1 MASGITLKLP
11 VALDELDG
19 LKLVKNFP
27 ELIEQNLKN
36 LLLTMPGERIM
47 DPTFGV
53 GIPNF
58 LFEPNDPTTYA
69 AMRAKI
75 NEQVSK
81 YMPFVRIDSVAFSS
95 ATVESPDGFLS
106 TPGKNS
112 DPNFVGVK
120 ITYTII
126 PLKATREL
134 NL

>member
-36 LLLTMPGERIM
+36 LLLTIPGERIM

-53 GIPNF
+53 GISTF
-58 LFEPNDPTTYA
+58 LFEQNDPTTYA

-75 NEQVSK
+75 SQQVSK
-81 YMPFVRIDSVAFSS
+81 YMPFVNIDNVAFSS
-95 ATVESPDGFLS
+95 AAVNSPDGFLS
-106 TPGKNS
+106 TPGVNS
-112 DPNFVGVK
+112 DPNFVGLK

-126 PLKATREL
+126 PLKATRDL

>member
-53 GIPNF
+53 GISTF
-58 LFEPNDPTTYA
+58 LFEQNDPTT
-69 AMRAKI
+69 
-75 NEQVSK
+75 
-81 YMPFVRIDSVAFSS
+81 
-95 ATVESPDGFLS
+95 
-106 TPGKNS
+106 
-112 DPNFVGVK
+112 
-120 ITYTII
+120 
-126 PLKATREL
+126 
-134 NL
+134 